1 MMDMIGDVSV
11 ASWMSKITDVSI
23 MLASFAFV
31 LGILVFVHEYGHY
44 WVAKKCGVK
53 IDSFSVG
60 FGPEIY
66 GRHDKH
72 GTRWKICLLPLGG
85 YVKMHGDS
93 DPASMPTEAV
103 VQMPEQER
111 TQSFFYKSVWQR
123 IAIIVAGPMANF
135 LFAII
140 VLTIMYMTV
149 GQPHTLALVDEVT
162 KDSAAE
168 IAGIIKGDIIRQ
180 VDDQKIERFEALQ
193 NIIRMNSGQ
202 PVVLLVERGTEK
214 LSINLTPKT
223 EEVDDGFGG
232 KTKIGLLGIKRAP
245 VVEGSQI
252 YHNPFIALYKA
263 TAETITISS
272 NTLTAIG
279 QLIVGHRDTKELGG
293 PIKIAHLAGET
304 AQYGFYSLFNLI
316 VMLSI
321 NLGLINLFPVPVLDG
336 GHLVFYLV
344 EAIRG
349 KPVSLKAQEYSFR
362 VGLAL
367 VICLMIFA
375 TLNDVVNLFGV

>member
-1 MMDMIGDVSV
+1 MFSIIGDVTV
-11 ASWMSKITDVSI
+11 TSWLNKIADVSI
-23 MLASFAFV
+23 TLASFGFV
-31 LGILVFVHEYGHY
+31 LGVLVFVHEYGHY
-44 WVAKKCGVK
+44 WVARKCGVK

-60 FGPEIY
+60 FGPEIF
-66 GRHDKH
+66 GRYDKD
-72 GTRWKICLLPLGG
+72 GTRWKLCLLPLGG

-93 DPASMPTEAV
+93 DPASMPTEEV
-103 VQMPEQER
+103 TKMTEDER
-111 TQSFFYKSVWQR
+111 KQAFFHKSVWQR
-123 IAIIVAGPMANF
+123 IAIIVAGPFANF
-135 LFAII
+135 LFAIL
-140 VLTIMYMTV
+140 VLTVMYMTV
-149 GQPHTLALVDEVT
+149 GQPHTLAMVDEVT
-162 KDSAAE
+162 PGSAAE
-168 IAGIIKGDIIRQ
+168 AAGIIKGDIIRQ
-180 VDDQKIERFEALQ
+180 VDNEKIDRFESLQ
-193 NIIRMNSGQ
+193 NIIRMNSGN
-202 PVVLLVERGTEK
+202 PVVLQIDRGKEK

-252 YHNPFIALYKA
+252 YHNPFIAVYKA
-263 TAETITISS
+263 SAETFTMAS
-272 NTLTAIG
+272 NTLKAIG
-279 QLIVGHRDTKELGG
+279 QLITGHRNTKELGG
-293 PIKIAHLAGET
+293 PVKIAHLAGET

-316 VMLSI
+316 VLLSV

-349 KPVSLKAQEYSFR
+349 KPVSIKAQEYSFR

-375 TLNDVVNLFGV
+375 TWNDVVNLFGV